1 MPEYGPSDFAGE
13 FNVSRETLDDLKTYA
28 ALLGKWNKAI
38 NIVAPRTVPEM
49 WGRHFRDSAQ
59 LFPLLPLKEGAPTK
73 LMDFGSGGGFPALV
87 LAIMGKPHGLQV
99 ELVESDTRKAA
110 FLRTV
115 AHDTG
120 TPVTI
125 TTQRAE
131 KLDQRQVD
139 VITARAFAPLGKIL
153 DMAAPHMGENTICV
167 LPKGQNYAAELT
179 DAAKEWN
186 IELETIPSVTEAG
199 GALLH
204 IRKISRV

>member
-1 MPEYGPSDFAGE
+1 MPDYGPSEFAAE
-13 FNVSRETLDDLKTYA
+13 FNVSRETLNELKAYA
-28 ALLGKWNKAI
+28 ALLEKWNKAI
-38 NIVAPRTVPEM
+38 NIVAPRTVDEM
-49 WGRHFRDSAQ
+49 WSRHFRDSAQ
-59 LFPLLPLKEGAPTK
+59 LFPLLPLKDGVFTS

-87 LAIMGKPHGLQV
+87 LAIMGKPFGLQV

-120 TPVTI
+120 TLVTI
-125 TTQRAE
+125 TTDRAE
-131 KLDQRQVD
+131 KLAPRAVD

-153 DMAAPHMGENTICV
+153 DMAAPHMGMGTICV

-186 IELETIPSVTEAG
+186 IEYETIPSVTEAG

-204 IRKISRV
+204 IRKFSRV